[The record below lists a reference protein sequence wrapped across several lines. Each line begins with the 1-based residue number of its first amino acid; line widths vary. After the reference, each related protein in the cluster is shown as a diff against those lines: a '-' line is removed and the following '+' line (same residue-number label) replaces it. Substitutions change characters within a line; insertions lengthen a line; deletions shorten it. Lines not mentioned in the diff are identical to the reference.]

1 MLKGD
6 CDNSAM
12 EISDSPAAWKRWFRD
27 NGSRLLL
34 FSRQQTRSQAD
45 AEDVLQEA
53 IVRLWRTAG
62 SDPNALPPSLP
73 LAYTSIRHTAIDLAR
88 RNIRRTKREQKSEYV
103 VDEFSESSDWF
114 GTASLEEKERNAV
127 VAEAIQSL
135 PEKFKEV
142 LTLKI
147 WGDLTFAQIADTL
160 NIPMNT
166 AASRY
171 RYALEALRKTVKS
184 SNF

>member
-1 MLKGD
+1 
-6 CDNSAM
+6 M
-12 EISDSPAAWKRWFRD
+12 EKSDSPEAWKRWFRE

-34 FSRQQTRSQAD
+34 FARQQTRSQAD

-53 IVRLWRTAG
+53 IIRLWRTAG
-62 SDPNALPPSLP
+62 SKPDALPPSLP

-88 RNIRRTKREQKSEYV
+88 RNIRRSKREQKSDYV
-103 VDEFSESSDWF
+103 VDELSASSDWF
-114 GTASLEEKERNAV
+114 GTASLEEKERNAA
-127 VAEAIQSL
+127 VATAIKAL

-171 RYALEALRKTVKS
+171 RYALEALRKSVKPS
-184 SNF
+184 SF

>member
-1 MLKGD
+1 MDGSEKPD
-6 CDNSAM
+6 
-12 EISDSPAAWKRWFRD
+12 AWKRWFRD
-27 NGSRLLL
+27 HGSRLLL

-62 SDPNALPPSLP
+62 CAPDSPPPSLP

-88 RNIRRTKREQKSEYV
+88 RNIRRTKREQKSDYL
-103 VDEFSESSDWF
+103 VDDSSEAQDWF
-114 GTASLEEKERNAV
+114 GTASLEEKERNAA
-127 VAEAIQSL
+127 VASAIQEL
-135 PEKFKEV
+135 PEKFREV

-171 RYALEALRKTVKS
+171 RYALEGLRKSVKPS
-184 SNF
+184 SF

>member
-1 MLKGD
+1 
-6 CDNSAM
+6 M
-12 EISDSPAAWKRWFRD
+12 EESDSPEAWKRWFRE

-62 SDPNALPPSLP
+62 SDPDSPPPSLP

-88 RNIRRTKREQKSEYV
+88 RNIRRTRREQKSEYV
-103 VDEFSESSDWF
+103 VDELSESSDWF
-114 GTASLEEKERNAV
+114 GTDALEEKERNAV
-127 VAEAIQSL
+127 IAKAIREL
-135 PEKFKEV
+135 PDKFREV

-171 RYALEALRKTVKS
+171 RYALEALRKTVKPS
-184 SNF
+184 SF

>member
-1 MLKGD
+1 MKGKSE
-6 CDNSAM
+6 NSPM
-12 EISDSPAAWKRWFRD
+12 EKSTSPEAWKRWFRD
-27 NGSRLLL
+27 HGSRLLL

-62 SDPNALPPSLP
+62 SDPDSPPPSLP

-88 RNIRRTKREQKSEYV
+88 RNTRRTKREQKSDFV
-103 VDEFSESSDWF
+103 VDELTESSDWF
-114 GTASLEEKERNAV
+114 GTASLEKKERNVAV
-127 VAEAIQSL
+127 ASAIKDL

-147 WGDLTFAQIADTL
+147 WGELTFAQIADTL

-171 RYALEALRKTVKS
+171 RYALEALRKSVKPS
-184 SNF
+184 SF